1 MICDASK
8 HPIYKLTVSCSMPH
22 FYLRHKNFP
31 MQESKKKSEEK
42 KNVKIKTCGYMT
54 VIMVYEC
61 KTKVAKKRG

>member
-1 MICDASK
+1 
-8 HPIYKLTVSCSMPH
+8 MPH